1 MSEQRILVVEDHP
14 SLLFGIREILDAE
27 GFTVFTASDGMQ
39 ALEVME
45 EANPDLILADILMPR
60 MNGYAFYEMVH
71 ARPEWQEIPF
81 IFLTAKAEKEDIQR
95 GRELG
100 VEDYITKPFDPDD
113 LIEAVRTKLQGG

>member
-14 SLLFGIREILDAE
+14 SLLLGIRDILDTE
-27 GFTVFTASDGMQ
+27 GFTVLTASDGIQ

-45 EANPDLILADILMPR
+45 EVRPDLILADILMPR
-60 MNGYAFYEMVH
+60 MNGYTLYETVH
-71 ARPEWQEIPF
+71 ARPEWESIPF

-113 LIEAVRTKLQGG
+113 LIDAVRLKLE